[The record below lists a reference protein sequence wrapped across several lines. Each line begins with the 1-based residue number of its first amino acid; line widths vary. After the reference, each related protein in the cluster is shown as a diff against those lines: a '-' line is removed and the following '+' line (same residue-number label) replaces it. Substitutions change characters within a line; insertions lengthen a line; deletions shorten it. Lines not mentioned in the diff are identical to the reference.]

1 MPLNRRPASRLLRG
15 LPVSALCLALF
26 APVAVR
32 AQQGPPPAPLPA
44 PVPAPSPSPSPQP
57 QNPRRNPRAPQPA
70 PQQPGQPGQTGR
82 ITLPN
87 GQVVQVSGPPRPGPR
102 PYAEIITKE
111 AKTTSGLVKTH
122 QVDDKVYF
130 EIPANVLNRELLWVT
145 TFARTQTGYGYGGT
159 EVQNRVVRWEKRGDK
174 ILLRNVDYQTRAAVE
189 GSFQKTVEL
198 ANLEP
203 ILLTFDVK
211 AYGPNAA
218 PVVDVTP
225 ILINDV
231 SEFSPKKQL
240 NAIRLDPSRSF
251 IEKVKAFP
259 TNVEMNVLQTYIA
272 LPTPPNNP
280 FGGGNDG
287 PSRDTS
293 TDAVTVVLH
302 HSLLTLPEKPMK
314 PRLEDD
320 RVGFF
325 TTGYYQFGGEN
336 RVKNIQYINRWR
348 LEKKDPTAALSEP
361 VKPITY
367 YLAPEVPEKWRPY
380 LKKGVEAW
388 NEAFAA
394 AGFKNAIVCK
404 DAPTA
409 KEDPDFDADD
419 VRYSV
424 IRWLPS
430 SIENAYG
437 PSVVDPRTGEILNA
451 DIKLFHNALKLAENW
466 YFVQASP
473 NNPRAQRVPLPD
485 DLMGD
490 CIAYILS
497 HEVGHTLGFPHNM
510 KASSAFSVAQLRDP
524 AFTKQW
530 GTEAS
535 IMDYGRFNYVAQP
548 GDGASLIPKIGPYD
562 LFAVQWGYMPIDTAK
577 TPEAEKETLN
587 RLAQQQITNPMLRF
601 GHGPESSE
609 TRDDPGQRTEDLGA
623 DAIEATRLGLLNID
637 RVMGYVVPATSKAGE
652 NYDRLSE
659 MFDEVLGQRQR
670 ELSNV
675 VALVGGY
682 TQTTY
687 HYGQAEGGENPVFT
701 YTPAARQKAAVQF
714 LNKNAFATPRTI
726 IRPEILSRIEPS
738 GVSGRVLASQLV
750 LLNSLMSEARA
761 TRLVEQEATAA
772 RGQQAYT
779 LAQMMTDVQRGV
791 WGELYAP
798 QVAIDPYRRN
808 LQRAYITLLTPRLTG
823 GLSESRPVARGVLT
837 ETKVAIKTALAR
849 TTDPATRMHLIDC
862 NQALQDALYP
872 KS

>member
-1 MPLNRRPASRLLRG
+1 MLLNLRRPRRLRG
-15 LPVSALCLALF
+15 LPVSALCFALF
-26 APVAVR
+26 APTAVAF
-32 AQQGPPPAPLPA
+32 AQQGPPPAPVPA
-44 PVPAPSPSPSPQP
+44 PAPSPSPSPQP
-57 QNPRRNPRAPQPA
+57 QNPRRDPRAPQPA
-70 PQQPGQPGQTGR
+70 PQTPGQTGR
-82 ITLPN
+82 VTLPN
-87 GQVVQVSGPPRPGPR
+87 GQVIQVGAPARVGPR
-102 PYAEIITKE
+102 AYAEIITKE
-111 AKTTSGLVKTH
+111 AKTTTGLVKTH
-122 QVDDKVYF
+122 QIDDKVYF
-130 EIPANVLNRELLWVT
+130 EIPTSVLNRELLWVT

-174 ILLRNVDYQTRAAVE
+174 ILLRNVDYQTRASVE

-203 ILLTFDVK
+203 ILMTFDVK
-211 AYGPNAA
+211 AYGPNGA
-218 PVVDVTP
+218 PVVEVTP
-225 ILINDV
+225 ILTSDV
-231 SEFSPKKQL
+231 SEFSPKRQL
-240 NAIRLDPSRSF
+240 NASRLDPTRTF

-259 TNVEMNVLQTYIA
+259 QNVEMNILQTYIA
-272 LPTPPNNP
+272 GPGAPGGR
-280 FGGGNDG
+280 FGGDSDG

-293 TDAVTVVLH
+293 TDAITVVLH

-336 RVKNIQYINRWR
+336 RVKNIQFINRWR

-361 VKPITY
+361 IKPITY

-388 NEAFAA
+388 NEAFEK
-394 AGFKNAIVCK
+394 AGFKNAVVCK
-404 DAPTA
+404 NAPTPQ
-409 KEDPDFDADD
+409 EDPDFDADD

-451 DIKLFHNALKLAENW
+451 DVKLFHNALKLAENW

-473 NNPRAQRVPLPD
+473 NDPRAQRVPLPD
-485 DLMGD
+485 DLMGQ
-490 CIAYILS
+490 CISYILS
-497 HEVGHTLGFPHNM
+497 HEIGHTLGFPHNM
-510 KASSAFSVAQLRDP
+510 KASSSFSVAQLRDS

-548 GDGASLIPKIGPYD
+548 GDGATLIPKIGPYD

-587 RLAQQQITNPMLRF
+587 RLALQQLTNPMLRF
-601 GHGPESSE
+601 GHGPESGD

-623 DAIEATRLGLLNID
+623 DPLEATRLGLLNID
-637 RVMGYVVPATSKAGE
+637 RVMGYLVPATSKAGE

-659 MFDEVLGQRQR
+659 MFDETLAQRQR

-675 VALVGGY
+675 TALVGGY
-682 TQTTY
+682 TQTSY
-687 HYGQAEGGENPVFT
+687 HYGQAEGGDNPVFT

-714 LNKNAFATPRTI
+714 LNQHAFATPRTI
-726 IRPEILSRIEPS
+726 IRPDILSRIEPS
-738 GVSGRVLASQLV
+738 GVSDRVLASQLQV
-750 LLNSLMSEARA
+750 LSGLMSEPRA
-761 TRLVEQEATAA
+761 KRLADQDAATAP
-772 RGQQAYT
+772 GQPRYS
-779 LAQMMTDVQRGV
+779 LAQMMTDVQRGI
-791 WGELYAP
+791 WSELYTP

-823 GLSESRPVARGVLT
+823 GLSESRPVARGVLM
-837 ETKVAIKTALAR
+837 ETKTAIKTALLRA
-849 TTDPATRMHLIDC
+849 TDPATKMHLVDC
-862 NQALQDALYP
+862 NQALQEALYP
-872 KS
+872 RS